1 MGSSPVGMNCFPAG
15 MGIEHSDGY
24 GTDAGADAGDG
35 AGAVSDD

>member
-1 MGSSPVGMNCFPAG
+1 MGSLPVGMTCFPAG

-24 GTDAGADAGDG
+24 GADAGDG

>member
-1 MGSSPVGMNCFPAG
+1 MNCFPVGMG

-24 GTDAGADAGDG
+24 GADAGDG